1 MALRTINMCLASLD
15 LLENLF
21 SQWLHWALEKGR
33 ALVWQVTKCL
43 LRLSPLPKAFS
54 QVPQVKDGRKCTE
67 LCQTNSFLLEKFF

>member
-15 LLENLF
+15 FLENLF

-33 ALVWQVTKCL
+33 ALVWQC
-43 LRLSPLPKAFS
+43 LPKAFS

-67 LCQTNSFLLEKFF
+67 LCQRNSFLLEKFTQMDKASPS